1 MKYALIGCGRIAT
14 NHMKAAL
21 NNDLEIVAVCDV
33 IPEKMEELLKEEDL
47 EIISNGIINRFD
59 EISEELRNRCRIIP
73 FSSVGKSNGMI
84 IGIRPDYIKIYE
96 EENIKIIK
104 KVIVGIYDKKLSK
117 SNQYSGL
124 IGLELLNKESERIGD
139 FNEHYTNNKV

>member
-1 MKYALIGCGRIAT
+1 M
-14 NHMKAAL
+14 
-21 NNDLEIVAVCDV
+21 
-33 IPEKMEELLKEEDL
+33 

-59 EISEELRNRCRIIP
+59 EISKELRNRCRIIP

-104 KVIVGIYDKKLSK
+104 KVIIGIYDKKLSK
-117 SNQYSGL
+117 SNRYSGL